1 MLAIAFNH
9 FEFTALSLTGAWDPE
24 SATSLKYSSLSVCQR
39 TWNRG
44 RVQRPS
50 QRANFI
56 NIGLH
61 VGASEHFFGF
71 FFFLSQVTCVPKLG
85 INSNDS
91 ALCQIQ
97 LVWALS
103 CTTSLHAFLVNGRVR
118 TTNKVSAAD
127 TQNWR
132 RAAEIV
138 RVCVFVPLFLHSLP
152 AQHVYFIIRTDLIS

>member
-9 FEFTALSLTGAWDPE
+9 FEFTALSLMGAWAPHPSNTRLYP
-24 SATSLKYSSLSVCQR
+24 SARGHETEAECSDLLSER
-39 TWNRG
+39 F
-44 RVQRPS
+44 
-50 QRANFI
+50 FI
-56 NIGLH
+56 NIWLH
-61 VGASEHFFGF
+61 VGASEHFWGF
-71 FFFLSQVTCVPKLG
+71 VLSQVTCVPKLG

-138 RVCVFVPLFLHSLP
+138 RVCVFVPPFLHSLP